1 MFSKHLEQLDCGTE
15 KPQQY
20 WTSSS
25 SGFVRVTAAN
35 VALHVKLESYS
46 FACIALV
53 LLDILAS
60 EEGV

>member
-1 MFSKHLEQLDCGTE
+1 MFSEHLEQLDCGTE
-15 KPQQY
+15 NPQQS

-53 LLDILAS
+53 LLDI
-60 EEGV
+60 